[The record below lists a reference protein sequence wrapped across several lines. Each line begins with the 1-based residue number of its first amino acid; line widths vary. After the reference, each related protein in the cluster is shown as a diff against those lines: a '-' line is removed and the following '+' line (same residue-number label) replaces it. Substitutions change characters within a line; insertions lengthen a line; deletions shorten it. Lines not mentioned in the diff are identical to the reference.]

1 MMTLKMRFRPR
12 SGARRSAAGAWN
24 SKRQHAGGN
33 VRRSDRDSG
42 ELSAVFGALG
52 RLGKV
57 GETVNA
63 IAPGLLQFVMTGAY
77 HVFPETAGKDA
88 ADGHR
93 PKPADEEISV
103 EAAAMAYLMKG
114 IHF

>member
-1 MMTLKMRFRPR
+1 MNT
-12 SGARRSAAGAWN
+12 
-24 SKRQHAGGN
+24 
-33 VRRSDRDSG
+33 
-42 ELSAVFGALG
+42 
-52 RLGKV
+52 
-57 GETVNA
+57 

-77 HVFPETAGKDA
+77 HVFPETAGKEA

-93 PKPADEEISV
+93 SKPPDDEISV